1 MTKRL
6 RVHLTLN
13 NKKLCT
19 LIPVHLKT
27 VGEWKDS
34 LADQFSLNGDI
45 QISLQGYIVDNH
57 EPLNSIFRDGDK
69 IKITSEEQ
77 NSKKR
82 PAPETDNANEESS
95 KKYIVQNIT
104 AQIMNKTPCLEL
116 VSSSES
122 AEYDTPS
129 QQPTRATTPSRPEQT
144 KSVKKLMNKSDSS
157 QPTKLDKKPE
167 KLPESSSESSDEE
180 IPPPSQ
186 NTRATTPSRPEQ
198 TKSKSD
204 SSQPTKL
211 DKKPEKLPE
220 SSSESSDEEIPP
232 PSQNNRFT
240 PAKMPPKASSEKSPK
255 RPITKKDIQTVS
267 SSESSEE
274 EEILTKSKNQ
284 SESGKSSTPQK
295 QPTKT
300 NASKTPTLEK
310 AAHNK
315 LSTSN
320 SASSGDTS
328 KTPKIHKTTEDAT
341 STSNKT
347 CWKVLPPM
355 QLPKMGQILKYKTL
369 DLIDHSPVISDEKV
383 NKVLMI
389 NPVNQEVRLELPGG
403 GYADFKWDSI
413 LQPTVLESA
422 DTGQDTIEKVND
434 PILGEVMIPINQNPR
449 SYLSRRL
456 HTLKRAIIRQVEFYF
471 SVKNFSSDP
480 FLLSQADEKGWVNLS
495 LVFSFN
501 RIKALSTKT
510 DFILECLVGA
520 LSKVFEINEDRTK
533 IRRSTITVNVEG
545 NCDESKQENPAH
557 IDPLEEFWRDM
568 IEDRKQELNS

>member
-95 KKYIVQNIT
+95 KKYIVQNVPKEPIT

-129 QQPTRATTPSRPEQT
+129 QQP
-144 KSVKKLMNKSDSS
+144 
-157 QPTKLDKKPE
+157 
-167 KLPESSSESSDEE
+167 
-180 IPPPSQ
+180 
-186 NTRATTPSRPEQ
+186 TRATTPSRPEQ